1 LSLTSDVDNYLH
13 RLANARGASE
23 HTLRAYGRDLSELA
37 EHLSSRKLTDPS
49 KVKPLHL
56 RTWLAALDER
66 GLGSATIQRKL
77 SSARSFFRWLLE
89 EGRIELSPVAS
100 LRQRRSKRHPPSVL
114 SIEEVEALL
123 ASPDASTA
131 LGSRDRA
138 LFEVMYSAGLRAAE
152 TVGLDRADLD
162 LRAGCVRVRGKGRKE
177 RLALLGEPAQRAL
190 KDYLSDPRRPK
201 PRTSALE
208 AVFLNS
214 QGGRLTTRS
223 LGRRVEHHCTA
234 AGLTRRAT
242 PHTLRHSFATHLLDK
257 GCDLR
262 GIQELLGHAHLATTQ
277 IYTHVS
283 IERLRVVYEQA
294 HPFARR

>member
-1 LSLTSDVDNYLH
+1 LSLTSEVDNYLH

-23 HTLRAYGRDLSELA
+23 HTLRAYGRDLSDLA
-37 EHLSSRKLTDPS
+37 DHLSSRGLEEVA

-56 RTWLAALDER
+56 RSWLGALDEQ

-89 EGRIELSPVAS
+89 ERRIELSPLAG

-123 ASPDASTA
+123 SSPDSTTA

-138 LFEVMYSAGLRAAE
+138 LFEVMYSGGLRAAE
-152 TVGLDRADLD
+152 TVGIDRADLD
-162 LRAGCVRVRGKGRKE
+162 LSADCVRVRGKGRKE
-177 RLALLGEPAQRAL
+177 RLALLGAPAQRAL
-190 KDYLSDPRRPK
+190 KDYLSNPRRPQ
-201 PRTSALE
+201 PTSGAGD

-283 IERLRVVYEQA
+283 IERLRVVYEKA

>member
-1 LSLTSDVDNYLH
+1 MSLTTDVDNYLH

-23 HTLRAYGRDLSELA
+23 HTLRAYGADLSDLC
-37 EHLSSRKLTDPS
+37 EHLASRQIDDPA
-49 KVKPLHL
+49 KVRPLHL
-56 RTWLAALDER
+56 RTYLAALDDRE
-66 GLGSATIQRKL
+66 LSSATIQRKL

-89 EGRIELSPVAS
+89 EGRIELSPVAG
-100 LRQRRSKRHPPSVL
+100 LRQRRAHRPPPAVL

-123 ASPDASTA
+123 ASPDPTTP

-152 TVGLDRADLD
+152 TVGLDRADID
-162 LRAGCVRVRGKGRKE
+162 LASGTLRVTGKGRKE

-190 KDYLSDPRRPK
+190 QDYLSNPRRPK
-201 PRTSALE
+201 PKAADTE
-208 AVFLNS
+208 AVFLNAR
-214 QGGRLTTRS
+214 GGRLTTRS
-223 LGRRVEHHCTA
+223 LGRRVDHHCTA

-294 HPFARR
+294 HPFAHR

>member
-1 LSLTSDVDNYLH
+1 MSLTTDVDNYLH

-23 HTLRAYGRDLSELA
+23 HTLRAYGADLSDLC
-37 EHLSSRKLTDPS
+37 EHLASRQIDDPA
-49 KVKPLHL
+49 KVRPLHL
-56 RTWLAALDER
+56 RTYLAALDDRE
-66 GLGSATIQRKL
+66 LSSATIQRKL

-89 EGRIELSPVAS
+89 EGRIELSPVAG
-100 LRQRRSKRHPPSVL
+100 LRQRRAHRHPPAVL

-123 ASPDASTA
+123 ASPDPTTP

-152 TVGLDRADLD
+152 TVGLDRADID
-162 LRAGCVRVRGKGRKE
+162 LASGTLRVIGKGRKE
-177 RLALLGEPAQRAL
+177 RLALLGTPAQRAL
-190 KDYLSDPRRPK
+190 TDYLSNPTRPQ
-201 PRTSALE
+201 PTTNATT

-214 QGGRLTTRS
+214 RGGRLSTRS
-223 LGRRVEHHCTA
+223 LGRRVDHHCTA

-262 GIQELLGHAHLATTQ
+262 GIQELLGHANLATTQ

-294 HPFARR
+294 HPFAHR

>member
-1 LSLTSDVDNYLH
+1 VSLTSDVDNYLH

-23 HTLRAYGRDLSELA
+23 HTLRAYGADLNDLA
-37 EHLSSRKLTDPS
+37 EHLESRKLEDPREI
-49 KVKPLHL
+49 KPLHL

-66 GLGSATIQRKL
+66 ELSSATIQRKL

-89 EGRIELSPVAS
+89 EGRIDLSPVAG
-100 LRQRRSKRHPPSVL
+100 LRQRRSHRHPPGVL

-123 ASPDASTA
+123 ASPDAETA
-131 LGSRDRA
+131 IGCRDKA

-152 TVGLDRADLD
+152 TVGLDRSDLD
-162 LRAGCVRVRGKGRKE
+162 LKANCIRVRGKGRKE
-177 RLALLGEPAQRAL
+177 RLALLGEPAERAL
-190 KDYLSDPRRPK
+190 MDYLSNARRPK
-201 PRTSALE
+201 PQTDALE

-234 AGLTRRAT
+234 AGLSRRAT
-242 PHTLRHSFATHLLDK
+242 PHTLRHSFATHLMDK

>member
-1 LSLTSDVDNYLH
+1 LSLTTDVDNYLH

-23 HTLRAYGRDLSELA
+23 HTLRAYGADLTDLA
-37 EHLSSRKLTDPS
+37 EHLNSRGLEDP
-49 KVKPLHL
+49 KGVKPLHL

-66 GLGSATIQRKL
+66 ELSSSTIQRKL

-89 EGRIELSPVAS
+89 EGRIELSPVAG
-100 LRQRRSKRHPPSVL
+100 LRQRRARRHPPGVL

-123 ASPDASTA
+123 ASPDVTTA
-131 LGSRDRA
+131 IGARDSA

-152 TVGLDRADLD
+152 TVGLNRADLD
-162 LRAGCVRVRGKGRKE
+162 LKGGCVRVRGKGRKE
-177 RLALLGEPAQRAL
+177 RLALLGEPAQSAL
-190 KDYLSDPRRPK
+190 KDYLSDARRPRPK
-201 PRTSALE
+201 ADAVE

-234 AGLTRRAT
+234 AGLSRRAT

-283 IERLRVVYEQA
+283 IERLRTVYEQA

>member
-1 LSLTSDVDNYLH
+1 LSLTSDVDSFLH
-13 RLANARGASE
+13 RLTNVRGASE
-23 HTLRAYGRDLSELA
+23 HTLRAYGADLNDLAKHLESRDLKGPGEI
-37 EHLSSRKLTDPS
+37 
-49 KVKPLHL
+49 KPLHL

-66 GLGSATIQRKL
+66 ELSSATIQRKL

-89 EGRIELSPVAS
+89 EGRIDLSPLAG
-100 LRQRRSKRHPPSVL
+100 LRQRRSRRHPPGVL

-123 ASPDASTA
+123 ASPDAETA
-131 LGSRDRA
+131 IGCRDKA
-138 LFEVMYSAGLRAAE
+138 LFEVMYSGGLRAAE
-152 TVGLDRADLD
+152 TVGLDRSDLN
-162 LRAGCVRVRGKGRKE
+162 LKANCIRVRGKGRKE
-177 RLALLGEPAQRAL
+177 RLALLGEPAERAL
-190 KDYLSDPRRPK
+190 MDYLSDARRPK
-201 PRTSALE
+201 PRTDALE
-208 AVFLNS
+208 ALFLNS

-234 AGLTRRAT
+234 AGLSRRAT